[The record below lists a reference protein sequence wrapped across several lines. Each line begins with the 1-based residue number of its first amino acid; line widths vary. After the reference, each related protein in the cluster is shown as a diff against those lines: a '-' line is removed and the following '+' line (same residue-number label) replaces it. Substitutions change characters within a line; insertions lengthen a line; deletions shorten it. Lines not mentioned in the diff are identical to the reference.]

1 MLYGLYLSAQGA
13 GAQSTRLDVIANNL
27 ANASTNGF
35 KRDLAVFMAH
45 RPHDVEYGAF
55 TQPPGNLNDSTGGVS
70 TADVVTD
77 FSPGPIMPTG
87 GTWDVALAG
96 PGFLRVSN
104 GQQEFLT
111 RAGRLTVNAQGELV
125 TGEHGYRVLGAGGS
139 PISVPA
145 ETTDVQIAADGT
157 ISAGS
162 AIERAPIGQL
172 DVVLPQ
178 SPADLQKFGQN
189 LYVARGPLVPAGA
202 EAEVRQGYLEGSGT
216 EPVTEMMHMIEA
228 SRALETNINM
238 IKFQDEALGRL
249 LQSIPRR

>member
-45 RPHDVEYGAF
+45 RPYDEEYGAS
-55 TQPPGNLNDSTGGVS
+55 TEPPGGLNNSTGGVS
-70 TADVVTD
+70 PVEVVTN
-77 FSPGPIMPTG
+77 FAPGPIVPTG

-96 PGFLRVSN
+96 PGFLRVSD

-111 RAGRLTVNAQGELV
+111 RDGRLTVNAQGELV
-125 TGEHGYRVLGAGGS
+125 TGEHGHHVLGTGGGK
-139 PISVPA
+139 ITVPA
-145 ETTDVQIAADGT
+145 DATEIQIAADGT
-157 ISAGS
+157 INAGS
-162 AIERAPIGQL
+162 ASERAAIGQL

-178 SPADLQKFGQN
+178 SPGALEKFGRN
-189 LYVARGPLVPAGA
+189 LYRATGSIVPAGA
-202 EAEVRQGYLEGSGT
+202 QAQVRHGYLEGSGT
-216 EPVTEMMHMIEA
+216 QPVTEMMHLIEA

-238 IKFQDEALGRL
+238 IRFQDEALGRL
-249 LQSIPRR
+249 LQSMPRR